1 MYCLFIYNVNLKER
15 VTGTNGSAISTECFY
30 DQIEPQNWDITR
42 ASVCINS
49 QANKA
54 SQSEAK

>member
-1 MYCLFIYNVNLKER
+1 MYCLFIYNVNLEER
-15 VTGTNGSAISTECFY
+15 GMGTKGYGVSRACFSA
-30 DQIEPQNWDITR
+30 QLEPQNWDITR

-54 SQSEAK
+54 NQSEAK